1 MLLVST
7 MGMAATKHFCGDKL
21 VNIQVFETSSNEAC
35 CGDIPMDCCDDEQFT
50 VAPLQLEI
58 PIPSAPSVIP
68 ISKIVQTIHLTE
80 ILLLPNKTNTP
91 YPICNKISFWQ
102 PMPDLQ
108 SLLSC
113 YLI

>member
-1 MLLVST
+1 LLLVST

-21 VNIQVFETSSNEAC
+21 INIQVFETQKNDDC
-35 CGDIPMDCCDDEQFT
+35 CGDIPMDCCEDEQFT

-58 PIPSAPSVIP
+58 PLPSSPSVNP
-68 ISKIVQTIHLTE
+68 ISKIIQTLYLNQVFTLTNPT
-80 ILLLPNKTNTP
+80 ITQ
-91 YPICNKISFWQ
+91 YPICNKTSFWQ

>member
-1 MLLVST
+1 LLLVST

-21 VNIQVFETSSNEAC
+21 INIQVFETSSNEAC
-35 CGDIPMDCCDDEQFT
+35 CGDIPMDCCEDEQFT

-58 PIPSAPSVIP
+58 PLPSSPSVNP
-68 ISKIVQTIHLTE
+68 ISKIIQTLYLNEVFTLTNPSTALSP
-80 ILLLPNKTNTP
+80 IYNKTF
-91 YPICNKISFWQ
+91 FWQ